1 MSILLYMIDFFQICK
16 QIQMMFNYLIKILYN
31 IFESKFKNLFRD
43 EDLNS
48 NVFIRNAADT
58 V

>member
-1 MSILLYMIDFFQICK
+1 MIDFFQICK